1 MRTEEHKQN
10 IQVGDINEILLRK
23 VPCEIRHIVTK
34 RDAAVDDALMN
45 SFTPPTHTS
54 YFSLPP
60 TKYQFLFIPAYG
72 WNLFSFE
79 WQLNRAFDKK

>member
-1 MRTEEHKQN
+1 M
-10 IQVGDINEILLRK
+10 GDINEILLRK

-34 RDAAVDDALMN
+34 CDAVDDALMN
-45 SFTPPTHTS
+45 SFAPPTHTS
-54 YFSLPP
+54 QFSLPP
-60 TKYQFLFIPAYG
+60 TKYPFLCIPAYDG